1 MRTATLSIRIRKD
14 LKEKMKELKEINWRK
29 EIEEFIER
37 RIKEVELMRTLRAMD
52 EALKGIPES
61 SEPAWK
67 AIRESKERR

>member
-1 MRTATLSIRIRKD
+1 
-14 LKEKMKELKEINWRK
+14 
-29 EIEEFIER
+29 
-37 RIKEVELMRTLRAMD
+37 MRTLRAMD